1 MGNIFK
7 CDETMPASG
16 AEICVGPRLAAQ
28 ERDRGMADVS
38 GSQRNSTMSTRNVDR
53 PRRGHEVMK

>member
-7 CDETMPASG
+7 CEETMPVSG
-16 AEICVGPRLAAQ
+16 AEIAVGPRLAAQ

-38 GSQRNSTMSTRNVDR
+38 GSQRNSTMSTRNTER
-53 PRRGHEVMK
+53 PRRGHEVR